1 MRHFYAPLSHCGA
14 TVDDGGVVMSVSRL
28 RAVLVTVI
36 LVVPSLAFAQSAEQ
50 HDQQRCAASIPANV
64 DPGLFAP
71 DILALL
77 RMSGTFRA
85 QCDRIAA
92 DPRVRVR
99 LAIVYNVADNGR
111 AQTTLRRDRA
121 GALVADVDVLF
132 GENYRELLAHEFEH
146 VIEQLDGVDLRHEAA
161 EGRAW
166 EIAGG
171 VFETRRACLAGA
183 QVVHEAAT
191 IPVRLQARV
200 R

>member
-1 MRHFYAPLSHCGA
+1 MRHFYAPPSQSDA
-14 TVDDGGVVMSVSRL
+14 TVDDGGVLMSVSRL
-28 RAVLVTVI
+28 RAVLVAVI

-50 HDQQRCAASIPANV
+50 QDQRRCAAAIPANV

-71 DILALL
+71 DMLALL
-77 RMSGTFRA
+77 RISQTFRA

-99 LAIVYNVADNGR
+99 LAIVYNVEDNGR
-111 AQTTLRRDRA
+111 AQTILRRDKT
-121 GALVADVDVLF
+121 GVLVADVDVLF

-146 VIEQLDGVDLRHEAA
+146 VIEQLDGVDLRQEAA

-166 EIAGG
+166 EVASG
-171 VFETRRACLAGA
+171 VFETRRACLAGV
-183 QVVHEAAT
+183 QVVHEAGT
-191 IPVRLQARV
+191 IPLRLQARV